1 MWQLSRESSG
11 GHAASGLGN
20 QRPRRPTNCDH
31 LLDRI
36 KNAFM
41 RLGNLSDS
49 PAVKSPADPAE
60 LGHATTATTQ
70 RVADAE
76 VDDPPTLDGRSQ
88 CDLPQPPRA
97 KPTLQSVFVH
107 SQGFTIGQLL
117 PFLTP
122 EDLNR
127 LNRTTQ
133 RGLLEHFPWE
143 NSNLPRAML
152 EYGRLAAQYDAFAPL
167 AGRLHPSHEILCAQA
182 FAFVDLPPHLR
193 TFERYDA
200 LSQGIAAYREF
211 PTKKFP
217 EFLLALTGAF
227 AALSPGL
234 QTPERCQALID
245 AATHAV
251 TDAEYLHWRARAL
264 HTLAKVLG
272 ALPQRL
278 AAQRSRG
285 LAQCAADI
293 EECAR
298 GNSGCTAAAS
308 YIVHE
313 LAPAFAELPE
323 ALRTE
328 NCYIRITATCSPVGG
343 WVAQEAME
351 VAFSALPA
359 PLRNQHYEAAV
370 DRLGPIDD
378 GHHQPLLGRVE
389 LFRALPEPQRTQERY
404 EAIAGLV
411 GKLTGGSLSAALPA
425 QARAFEAL
433 PESLRTEQRYEAM
446 ASAIRPIADPAT
458 RAAALE
464 SLSRAFAALAPRLRT
479 AQRYENFANA
489 VNAIKSGEPRAA
501 ALHALAAVL
510 AALPVHLRRP
520 EHFRD
525 FVDTVNKCECRDSAL
540 RALVTASAAK
550 PAWLGTE
557 HFTAC
562 VLGVRPITEPFFRV
576 KYLQSLAAIFREMPL
591 HDRTMENWAHLL
603 HIAGGV
609 DTPELNALALV
620 ALCRALERVAA
631 SAVLIAACE

>member
-1 MWQLSRESSG
+1 
-11 GHAASGLGN
+11 
-20 QRPRRPTNCDH
+20 
-31 LLDRI
+31 
-36 KNAFM
+36 M

-49 PAVKSPADPAE
+49 PAVKSPAGPAE

-143 NSNLPRAML
+143 NSNLHRAML

-200 LSQGIAAYREF
+200 LSQGIAVYREF

-217 EFLLALTGAF
+217 EFLLALTAAF
-227 AALSPGL
+227 AALLPGL

-245 AATHAV
+245 AATRAV

-278 AAQRSRG
+278 AAQRYRG
-285 LAQCAADI
+285 LVQCAADI

-298 GNSGCTAAAS
+298 GNSGCTMAAS
-308 YIVHE
+308 HIVQE

-323 ALRTE
+323 DLRTE

-343 WVAQEAME
+343 WVAQEALE
-351 VAFSALPA
+351 VAFAALPA

-378 GHHQPLLGRVE
+378 GHHRPLLGRVE

-433 PESLRTEQRYEAM
+433 PESLRTEMRYLSIVRAAAAIPPADSYKAHTIAFAALPEPLRTEQRYEAM

-479 AQRYENFANA
+479 AQRYEGFADA
-489 VNAIKSGEPRAA
+489 VKAIQSGEHRAA

-510 AALPVHLRRP
+510 AALPAHLRRP
-520 EHFRD
+520 EHCKD

-540 RALVTASAAK
+540 PALVTASAAK

-562 VLGVRPITEPFFRV
+562 VLGVRPITEPVFRV